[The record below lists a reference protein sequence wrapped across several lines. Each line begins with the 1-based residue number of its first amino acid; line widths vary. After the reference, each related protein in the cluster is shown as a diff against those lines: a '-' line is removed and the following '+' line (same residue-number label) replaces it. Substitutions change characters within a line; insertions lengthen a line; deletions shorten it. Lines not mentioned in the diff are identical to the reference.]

1 MLFLYIIC
9 ERIKTGLF
17 SPLTMGSRYLHTSLI
32 IFHDYTL
39 GVHQRPGKKNHA
51 SYACKCPRLTG
62 NMTLVC
68 AGKPQFLH

>member
-9 ERIKTGLF
+9 ERIKTRLF

-39 GVHQRPGKKNHA
+39 GVHQRSGKN
-51 SYACKCPRLTG
+51 
-62 NMTLVC
+62 NMRPMRVNVLAKQAT
-68 AGKPQFLH
+68 